1 MRTGI
6 HDANDDPLI
15 MKVDRGGCPDDVGT
29 AVGPDGA
36 VAELMA
42 MRDAGTLE
50 EVSLGM
56 VSPRSSLRSCLGLT
70 RHVLLARRTPTMK
83 STRGFQ
89 IRSFASS
96 ASRRQGLSTPV
107 RGDA

>member
-1 MRTGI
+1 
-6 HDANDDPLI
+6 

-56 VSPRSSLRSCLGLT
+56 VSLT
-70 RHVLLARRTPTMK
+70 E
-83 STRGFQ
+83 
-89 IRSFASS
+89 
-96 ASRRQGLSTPV
+96 
-107 RGDA
+107 

>member
-1 MRTGI
+1 MPAISLRTGI

-56 VSPRSSLRSCLGLT
+56 VSLT
-70 RHVLLARRTPTMK
+70 E
-83 STRGFQ
+83 
-89 IRSFASS
+89 
-96 ASRRQGLSTPV
+96 
-107 RGDA
+107 

>member
-56 VSPRSSLRSCLGLT
+56 VSLT
-70 RHVLLARRTPTMK
+70 A
-83 STRGFQ
+83 
-89 IRSFASS
+89 
-96 ASRRQGLSTPV
+96 
-107 RGDA
+107 

>member
-1 MRTGI
+1 
-6 HDANDDPLI
+6 

-29 AVGPDGA
+29 AVGSDGA

-56 VSPRSSLRSCLGLT
+56 VSLT
-70 RHVLLARRTPTMK
+70 E
-83 STRGFQ
+83 
-89 IRSFASS
+89 
-96 ASRRQGLSTPV
+96 
-107 RGDA
+107 